1 MKYLGLKTKEIVKT
15 ARPVRIHKGTF
26 KEQKTYNLL
35 SAMDLIKYI
44 NWMCNPANEFNCKE
58 CKENYGSTRRLP
70 CGQQNCWVSCH
81 IGRV

>member
-1 MKYLGLKTKEIVKT
+1 MKYLGMKTKEMVKT

-35 SAMDLIKYI
+35 SVMDLIHSL
-44 NWMCNPANEFNCKE
+44 NWMNNPANEFNCNE
-58 CKENYGSTRRLP
+58 CKENCGSTRRLP